1 MKKDL
6 VVYKPKTPAVYTGVG
21 GKPKKSMMTAF
32 GKKFGAAKKMGK
44 SIVKKGIKFGT
55 IGAVITGAAYIA
67 GAGTRKY
74 NKAPKVGEGR
84 NLRNSI
90 LSKPDKRQRY

>member
-44 SIVKKGIKFGT
+44 SLVKKGIKFGVYT
-55 IGAVITGAAYIA
+55 GIAVLGAQALKKAGEKITQNRPNQRSMTAKG
-67 GAGTRKY
+67 RFKY
-74 NKAPKVGEGR
+74 
-84 NLRNSI
+84 
-90 LSKPDKRQRY
+90 